1 MFLFVCS
8 GSPCRPQY
16 DYHISLLAR
25 VIRAIKLLLKNMH
38 LTAIS
43 IILKHSLAVVMHS
56 LRTFTS
62 HKQLYNAINAT

>member
-1 MFLFVCS
+1 M
-8 GSPCRPQY
+8 
-16 DYHISLLAR
+16 
-25 VIRAIKLLLKNMH
+25 AIKLLLKNMH

-62 HKQLYNAINAT
+62 HKQLYNVINAT